1 MRNRPFGRFAAHPS
15 KQDGGVREI
24 LLGYAY
30 VVNLPCAHAAPKP
43 ILRQPHYRRRC
54 AIAGPLPIKV
64 IIAGYG
70 YISADY
76 FNVALCAIGGH
87 SRR

>member
-1 MRNRPFGRFAAHPS
+1 MIIRPLT
-15 KQDGGVREI
+15 V
-24 LLGYAY
+24 GYAH

-43 ILRQPHYRRRC
+43 ILRQPHYCRRRVV
-54 AIAGPLPIKV
+54 AGPLPIRV

>member
-1 MRNRPFGRFAAHPS
+1 MIIRPSAVSCTH
-15 KQDGGVREI
+15 
-24 LLGYAY
+24 
-30 VVNLPCAHAAPKP
+30 VVKPPCAYAAAKP
-43 ILRQPHYRRRC
+43 ILRQPHYCRRC
-54 AIAGPLPIKV
+54 VIAGPLPIRV

>member
-1 MRNRPFGRFAAHPS
+1 MLLQFA
-15 KQDGGVREI
+15 R
-24 LLGYAY
+24 
-30 VVNLPCAHAAPKP
+30 VVNLPCAYAAAKP
-43 ILRQPHYRRRC
+43 ILRQPQYRRRC
-54 AIAGPLPIKV
+54 RAGHLPIRV

-70 YISADY
+70 YINADY

>member
-15 KQDGGVREI
+15 KQDGGINCYGTLIR
-24 LLGYAY
+24 
-30 VVNLPCAHAAPKP
+30 PR
-43 ILRQPHYRRRC
+43 RQPVLRARRPQAYTAAASSLPAPRNRR
-54 AIAGPLPIKV
+54 PLPIKV

-76 FNVALCAIGGH
+76 CNVALCAIGGH